1 MYQIEKD
8 VPYQQTIAKCKYPEL
23 RRIAYQ
29 MDAGDSVV
37 VPNEKECTALQMYI
51 QRRIHTRADCFAVD
65 EGAQITRR
73 KRVADEMGN
82 TIGYRVWKLV

>member
-1 MYQIEKD
+1 MYTIEKD
-8 VPYQQTIAKCKYPEL
+8 VPYHQTISVCKYPEL
-23 RRIAYQ
+23 RRISNE
-29 MDAGDSVV
+29 MSVGDSVV

-51 QRRIHTRADCFAVD
+51 QRSVHTCPNTFD
-65 EGAQITRR
+65 EGRQITRR